1 MAVTKFLSRKTRL
14 DTIIKYIMNGEKT
27 EKMMYVSAINCKPDT
42 AIEEM
47 QDTKKRFNKEGGI
60 ISYHLIQSFNG
71 KEVSPEKCHE
81 LGLQYARELFGDDFQ
96 FVVATH
102 LNTDNVHNHI
112 VVNSVS
118 FKSGNK
124 FYSNRETKDFI
135 RITSDFI
142 CRENG
147 LSVLTNP
154 WKNKGYYKL
163 YAKNNPY
170 MQLVKKDIDEAISIS
185 NSYKGFVSKLEA
197 KDYYVSENEDTGLII
212 ERDNSY
218 QVVRPQEL
226 FGDNYTKEK
235 IAYRIENKTY
245 NKVHIS
251 KKKYKMSIEEYNK
264 FKQKQRQ
271 YELRKLPALYIL
283 ICLLLRID
291 PLPEKI
297 EIKNYKVPITKEMKI
312 SIKNLESISQQ
323 TILLAENKINNLDE
337 LKSYRYNLEENLRIL
352 KGKRENLWRKRKRE
366 TNPEIKEKITR
377 EISDLTALIQKA
389 NKDIV
394 NCYEIENRTI
404 LLKNQLEIEKTK
416 EIIKENKKDR
426 SSITPIL

>member
-1 MAVTKFLSRKTRL
+1 MAVTKFLTRKTRL

-27 EKMMYVSAINCKPDT
+27 EKMMYVSGVNCKPDT
-42 AIEEM
+42 AISEM
-47 QDTKKRFNKEGGI
+47 QDTKKRFDKEDGI
-60 ISYHLIQSFNG
+60 ISYHLIQSFDG
-71 KEVSPEKCHE
+71 KEVSPKKCHE
-81 LGLQYARELFGDDFQ
+81 LGLQYAKGLFGDDFQ

-102 LNTDNVHNHI
+102 LDTDNVHSHI

-118 FKSGNK
+118 FKSGYK

-147 LSVLTNP
+147 LSVIKTP

-170 MQLVKKDIDEAISIS
+170 MQLVKKDIDDAITIS
-185 NSYKGFVSKLEA
+185 YSYKGFVSKLEA
-197 KDYYVSENEDTGLII
+197 KGYYVSENEDTGLII

-226 FGDNYTKEK
+226 FGNNYTKEK
-235 IAYRIENKTY
+235 IRYRIKNKIYTRAF
-245 NKVHIS
+245 IP
-251 KKKYKMSIEEYNK
+251 KKKYKMSIEEYNR
-264 FKQKQRQ
+264 FKQKQREHQ
-271 YELRKLPALYIL
+271 LRELPALYIL
-283 ICLLLRID
+283 ICLLLRIN

-297 EIKNYKVPITKEMKI
+297 EFRDYKIPITKEMKI
-312 SIKNLESISQQ
+312 SLKHLESLIQQ
-323 TILLAENKINNLDE
+323 TILLAENKINNLEE

-352 KGKRENLWRKRKRE
+352 KGKRENLWRKRSKE
-366 TNPEIKEKITR
+366 TNPEVKGKITH
-377 EISDLTALIQKA
+377 EIGNLKALIQKT

-404 LLKNQLEIEKTK
+404 LLKNQLEKSK
-416 EIIKENKKDR
+416 EIVKDKKKDKLR
-426 SSITPIL
+426 IR

>member
-27 EKMMYVSAINCKPDT
+27 EKMIYVSGVNCNPNT
-42 AIEEM
+42 AIQQM

-60 ISYHLIQSFNG
+60 ISYHLIQSFEG

-81 LGLQYARELFGDDFQ
+81 LGLQYAKEIFGDDYE

-142 CRENG
+142 CKENG
-147 LSVLTNP
+147 LSVLSIS
-154 WKNKGYYKL
+154 WKYKGYYKL

-170 MQLVKKDIDEAISIS
+170 IQLVKKDIDDAILSS
-185 NSYKGFVSKLEA
+185 YSYKGFKTRLENQG
-197 KDYYVSENEDTGLII
+197 YCISYNEETGLLIS
-212 ERDNSY
+212 RNNSY
-218 QVVRPQEL
+218 KIVRPREL

-235 IAYRIENKTY
+235 ILDRIENKNH
-245 NKVHIS
+245 NKIYIT
-251 KKKYKMSIEEYNK
+251 KKKYKMTIEEYNR
-264 FKQKQRQ
+264 FKQKQREYQ
-271 YELRKLPALYIL
+271 LGRLPILYIL
-283 ICLLLRID
+283 ICLLLKID
-291 PLPEKI
+291 PLPQKI
-297 EIKNYKVPITKEMKI
+297 EINNYKVPITKEMKI
-312 SIKNLESISQQ
+312 AIKNLNSLNEQ
-323 TILLAENKINNLDE
+323 TILLTENKINNLND
-337 LKSYRYNLEENLRIL
+337 LKSFRYTQEENLRIL
-352 KGKRENLWRKRKRE
+352 KGKRESLWRKRSQE
-366 TNPEIKEKITR
+366 TNPEIKEKITH
-377 EISDLTALIQKA
+377 EIDDLKVLIKKV

-394 NCYEIENRTI
+394 NCFEIENRTI
-404 LLKNQLEIEKTK
+404 LLQNQLEIEKFQEK
-416 EIIKENKKDR
+416 VRDNNKLKVR
-426 SSITPIL
+426 

>member
-1 MAVTKFLSRKTRL
+1 MAVTKFLTRKTRL

-27 EKMMYVSAINCKPDT
+27 EKMMYVSGVNCKPDT
-42 AIEEM
+42 AIYEM
-47 QDTKKRFNKEGGI
+47 QDTKKRFGKEDGI
-60 ISYHLIQSFNG
+60 ISYHLIQSFDG
-71 KEVSPEKCHE
+71 KEVSPKKCHE
-81 LGLQYARELFGDDFQ
+81 LGLQYAKELFGDDFQ

-112 VVNSVS
+112 VINSVS

-135 RITSDFI
+135 RMTSDFI

-147 LSVLTNP
+147 LSVIKTP

-170 MQLVKKDIDEAISIS
+170 MQLVKKDIDEAIAIS
-185 NSYKGFVSKLEA
+185 NSYKGFISKLEA
-197 KDYYVSENEDTGLII
+197 KGYYVSENEDTGLII
-212 ERDNSY
+212 ERNNSY

-226 FGDNYTKEK
+226 FGDNYSKEK
-235 IAYRIENKTY
+235 IKYRIENKIY
-245 NKVHIS
+245 ARAFIP

-271 YELRKLPALYIL
+271 HQLRELPALYIL
-283 ICLLLRID
+283 ICLLLKID
-291 PLPEKI
+291 PLPDKI
-297 EIKNYKVPITKEMKI
+297 KIKDYKVPITKEMKI
-312 SIKNLESISQQ
+312 SLKHLESLNQQ
-323 TILLAENKINNLDE
+323 TILLAENKINNLEE
-337 LKSYRYNLEENLRIL
+337 LKSYRYNLEEKLRIL
-352 KGKRENLWRKRKRE
+352 KGKRENLWRKRKKE
-366 TNPEIKEKITR
+366 TNPEIKEKITH
-377 EISDLTALIQKA
+377 EIGNLKALINKA

-404 LLKNQLEIEKTK
+404 LLKNQLEIEKSK
-416 EIIKENKKDR
+416 EVVKDKKKDR
-426 SSITPIL
+426 TRIR